1 MIEGWCMDAIT
12 TNTRCMHIILT
23 LINLCF
29 QIEKYGTRRKIKS
42 LFPLDIANDI
52 ANNILDIPLL
62 EVGEDDKLV

>member
-1 MIEGWCMDAIT
+1 MREGWCMDAIT
-12 TNTRCMHIILT
+12 TNTRCMHIILP

-29 QIEKYGTRRKIKS
+29 QIEKYGTRKKIKS
-42 LFPLDIANDI
+42 LFPLDI